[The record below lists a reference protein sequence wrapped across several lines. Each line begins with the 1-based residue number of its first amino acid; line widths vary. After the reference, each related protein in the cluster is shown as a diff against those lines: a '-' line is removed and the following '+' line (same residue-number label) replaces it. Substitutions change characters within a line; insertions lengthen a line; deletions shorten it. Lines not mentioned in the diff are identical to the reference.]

1 MNILRRRSLQ
11 LCALAMIATTVAGGI
26 SLSAQAATTPT
37 AATVIA
43 AATKS
48 LAKETGVHIAVST
61 EDDKVLSTVVADI
74 GKSSGYE
81 TYKKG
86 GETFTISVTPTY
98 AYLSGSK
105 TGLTTLMGL
114 TAAEATKVGSKSIA
128 IKKGSSQYTTF
139 KTNLTSA
146 AFSQLLP
153 AVKGTT
159 LLAKRDKATGGYQL
173 TWTTAATQHVAEDDE
188 PPRDLL
194 RFGDGASQG
203 IGVDLIG
210 QEQHDVYE
218 VEQVLHG
225 EGPHV
230 DDRVLQGL
238 LGPSASRVTQ

>member
-1 MNILRRRSLQ
+1 M
-11 LCALAMIATTVAGGI
+11 MATAVAGG
-26 SLSAQAATTPT
+26 LSITAQAATTPT

-48 LAKETGVHIAVST
+48 LAKESGVHISVST
-61 EDDKVLSTVVADI
+61 DDDKVLSTVVADI
-74 GKSSGYE
+74 GTSSGYE

-114 TAAEATKVGSKSIA
+114 TAAEAKKVGSKSIA
-128 IKKGSSQYTTF
+128 IKKGSTQYTTF

-159 LLAKRDKATGGYQL
+159 LLAKRDKSTGGYQL
-173 TWTTAATQHVAEDDE
+173 TWTTAATSTS
-188 PPRDLL
+188 PKTTSLL
-194 RFGDGASQG
+194 VVSSGSATVPLKES
-203 IGVDLIG
+203 VSTSS
-210 QEQHDVYE
+210 
-218 VEQVLHG
+218 G
-225 EGPHV
+225 ESHTTFTKWNQSFTIKVPTSTIAYSKV
-230 DDRVLQGL
+230 F
-238 LGPSASRVTQ
+238 

>member
-1 MNILRRRSLQ
+1 
-11 LCALAMIATTVAGGI
+11 MIATTVAGGI
-26 SLSAQAATTPT
+26 TLSAQAATTPT
-37 AATVIA
+37 AATIIA

-48 LAKETGVHIAVST
+48 LTKETGVHIAVST
-61 EDDKVLSTVVADI
+61 DDDKVLSTVVANI
-74 GKSSGYE
+74 GKTSGYE

-114 TAAEATKVGSKSIA
+114 TAKEAKAVGSKSIA

-159 LLAKRDKATGGYQL
+159 LLSSRDKSTGGYQL
-173 TWTTAATQHVAEDDE
+173 TWTTAATSTS
-188 PPRDLL
+188 PKTTSLL
-194 RFGDGASQG
+194 VISSGSSTVPLKESVSTTSGKSSTTFTKWDKSFTVK
-203 IGVDLIG
+203 I
-210 QEQHDVYE
+210 
-218 VEQVLHG
+218 
-225 EGPHV
+225 
-230 DDRVLQGL
+230 
-238 LGPSASRVTQ
+238 PSSTIAYSKVF

>member
-1 MNILRRRSLQ
+1 
-11 LCALAMIATTVAGGI
+11 MIATTVAGGI

-48 LAKETGVHIAVST
+48 LAKETGVHIAVAT
-61 EDDKVLSTVVADI
+61 DDNKVLSTVVADI

-114 TAAEATKVGSKSIA
+114 TAKEATTVGSKSIA

-159 LLAKRDKATGGYQL
+159 LLAKRDKTTGGYQL
-173 TWTTAATQHVAEDDE
+173 TWTTAASSTSPKTTSILVVSSS
-188 PPRDLL
+188 
-194 RFGDGASQG
+194 G
-203 IGVDLIG
+203 
-210 QEQHDVYE
+210 
-218 VEQVLHG
+218 
-225 EGPHV
+225 
-230 DDRVLQGL
+230 
-238 LGPSASRVTQ
+238 SATVPLKESVSTSSGKSSTTFTKWDKSFTVKVPTSTIAYTKVF

>member
-1 MNILRRRSLQ
+1 M
-11 LCALAMIATTVAGGI
+11 MATAVAAGFSI
-26 SLSAQAATTPT
+26 TAQAATTPT

-48 LAKETGVHIAVST
+48 LAKESGVHIAVST
-61 EDDKVLSTVVADI
+61 NDDKVLSTVVANI
-74 GKSSGYE
+74 GTSSGYE

-86 GETFTISVTPTY
+86 DETFTISVTPTY

-114 TAAEATKVGSKSIA
+114 TAAEAKKVGSKSIA
-128 IKKGSSQYTTF
+128 IKKGSTQYKTF

-173 TWTTAATQHVAEDDE
+173 TWTTAATSTS
-188 PPRDLL
+188 PKTTSLL
-194 RFGDGASQG
+194 VISSGSATVPLKES
-203 IGVDLIG
+203 VSTSS
-210 QEQHDVYE
+210 
-218 VEQVLHG
+218 G
-225 EGPHV
+225 ESHTTFTKWNKTFTIKVPTSTIAYSKV
-230 DDRVLQGL
+230 F
-238 LGPSASRVTQ
+238 

>member
-1 MNILRRRSLQ
+1 
-11 LCALAMIATTVAGGI
+11 MIATSVAGGI

-37 AATVIA
+37 AATIIA

-48 LAKETGVHIAVST
+48 LARETGVHIAVST
-61 EDDKVLSTVVADI
+61 KDDKVLSTVVADI
-74 GKSSGYE
+74 GKTSGYE

-114 TAAEATKVGSKSIA
+114 TAKEATLVGRKSIA

-173 TWTTAATQHVAEDDE
+173 TWTTAASSTS
-188 PPRDLL
+188 PKTTSLL
-194 RFGDGASQG
+194 VISSG
-203 IGVDLIG
+203 
-210 QEQHDVYE
+210 
-218 VEQVLHG
+218 
-225 EGPHV
+225 
-230 DDRVLQGL
+230 
-238 LGPSASRVTQ
+238 SATVPLKESVSTSSGKSNTTFTKWNKSFTVKVPTSTIAYSKVF

>member
-1 MNILRRRSLQ
+1 
-11 LCALAMIATTVAGGI
+11 MIATTVAGGI

-61 EDDKVLSTVVADI
+61 EDNKVLSTVVADI

-114 TAAEATKVGSKSIA
+114 TAKEATKVGSKSIA

-159 LLAKRDKATGGYQL
+159 LLAKRDKTTGGYQL
-173 TWTTAATQHVAEDDE
+173 TWTTAASSTSPKTTSILVVSSGSATVPLKESVSTSSGKSSTTFTKWDKS
-188 PPRDLL
+188 
-194 RFGDGASQG
+194 FTVK
-203 IGVDLIG
+203 I
-210 QEQHDVYE
+210 
-218 VEQVLHG
+218 
-225 EGPHV
+225 
-230 DDRVLQGL
+230 
-238 LGPSASRVTQ
+238 PSSTIAYSKVF

>member
-11 LCALAMIATTVAGGI
+11 LSALAMIATTVVGGF

-48 LAKETGVHIAVST
+48 LAKQTGVHIAVST
-61 EDDKVLSTVVADI
+61 DDDKALSTVVADI

-105 TGLTTLMGL
+105 TGLVSLMGL
-114 TAAEATKVGSKSIA
+114 TATEAKKVGTKSIA

-159 LLAKRDKATGGYQL
+159 LLSSRDKATGGYQL
-173 TWTTAATQHVAEDDE
+173 TWTTAATSTS
-188 PPRDLL
+188 PKTTSLL
-194 RFGDGASQG
+194 VISSGSSTVPLKESVSTTSGKSSTTFTKWDKSFTVK
-203 IGVDLIG
+203 I
-210 QEQHDVYE
+210 
-218 VEQVLHG
+218 
-225 EGPHV
+225 
-230 DDRVLQGL
+230 
-238 LGPSASRVTQ
+238 PSSTIAYSKVF

>member
-1 MNILRRRSLQ
+1 
-11 LCALAMIATTVAGGI
+11 MIATSVAGGL

-48 LAKETGVHIAVST
+48 LAKEVGVHIAVST
-61 EDDKVLSTVVADI
+61 DDNKVLSSVVADI

-105 TGLTTLMGL
+105 TGLTSLMGL
-114 TAAEATKVGSKSIA
+114 TTAEAKKVGSKSIA
-128 IKKGSSQYTTF
+128 IKKGSTQYTTF

-159 LLAKRDKATGGYQL
+159 LLAARDKATGGYQL
-173 TWTTAATQHVAEDDE
+173 TWTTAATSTS
-188 PPRDLL
+188 PKTT
-194 RFGDGASQG
+194 S
-203 IGVDLIG
+203 
-210 QEQHDVYE
+210 
-218 VEQVLHG
+218 VLVISTGSATVPLKESVSTSSG
-225 EGPHV
+225 ESHTTFTKWNKTFSVKVPTSTIAYSKV
-230 DDRVLQGL
+230 F
-238 LGPSASRVTQ
+238 

>member
-1 MNILRRRSLQ
+1 
-11 LCALAMIATTVAGGI
+11 MIATTVAGGLT
-26 SLSAQAATTPT
+26 LSAQAATTPT

-48 LAKETGVHIAVST
+48 LAKESGVHIAVST
-61 EDDKVLSTVVADI
+61 DDDKVLSTVVADI
-74 GKSSGYE
+74 GTSSGYE

-86 GETFTISVTPTY
+86 DETFTISVTPTY

-114 TAAEATKVGSKSIA
+114 TTAEAKKVGSKAIA

-159 LLAKRDKATGGYQL
+159 LLGARDKSTKGYQL
-173 TWTTAATQHVAEDDE
+173 TWTTAATSTS
-188 PPRDLL
+188 PKTT
-194 RFGDGASQG
+194 S
-203 IGVDLIG
+203 
-210 QEQHDVYE
+210 
-218 VEQVLHG
+218 VLVVSSGSSTVPLKESVSTSSG
-225 EGPHV
+225 ESHTTFTKWDKSFTVKVPTSTIAYSKV
-230 DDRVLQGL
+230 F
-238 LGPSASRVTQ
+238 

>member
-1 MNILRRRSLQ
+1 
-11 LCALAMIATTVAGGI
+11 MIATTVAGGI
-26 SLSAQAATTPT
+26 TLTAQAATTPT
-37 AATVIA
+37 AATIIA

-48 LAKETGVHIAVST
+48 LTKETGVHIAVST
-61 EDDKVLSTVVADI
+61 DDDKVLSTVVANI
-74 GKSSGYE
+74 GKTSGYE

-114 TAAEATKVGSKSIA
+114 TAKEAKAVGSKSIA

-159 LLAKRDKATGGYQL
+159 LLSARDKSTGGYQL
-173 TWTTAATQHVAEDDE
+173 TWTTAATSTS
-188 PPRDLL
+188 PKTTSLL
-194 RFGDGASQG
+194 VISSG
-203 IGVDLIG
+203 
-210 QEQHDVYE
+210 
-218 VEQVLHG
+218 
-225 EGPHV
+225 
-230 DDRVLQGL
+230 
-238 LGPSASRVTQ
+238 SATVPLKESVSTTSGKSRTTFTKWDKSFNVKIPTSTIAYSKVF